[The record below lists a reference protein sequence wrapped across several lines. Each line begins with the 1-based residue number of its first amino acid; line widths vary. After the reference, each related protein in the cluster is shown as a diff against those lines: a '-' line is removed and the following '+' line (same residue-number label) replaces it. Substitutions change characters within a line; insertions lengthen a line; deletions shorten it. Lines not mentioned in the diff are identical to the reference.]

1 MITKRPHRLMQRRAV
16 PLDYFTALVTDQPN
30 KRRNIQV
37 FRRDSAEVDS
47 PEFEVT
53 YAATTSDPARR
64 RRWIDPAIGAAAF
77 NAQHCKEGYT
87 ACLQRGSSRG
97 FHVSSRCIECC

>member
-1 MITKRPHRLMQRRAV
+1 M
-16 PLDYFTALVTDQPN
+16 
-30 KRRNIQV
+30 QV

-77 NAQHCKEGYT
+77 NAHHCKEGYT
-87 ACLQRGSSRG
+87 ACLRRGSLKR
-97 FHVSSRCIECC
+97 FHVSSRYLKSC